1 MERFFSLI
9 FHTPFV
15 VFERKEHFKTMKSRL
30 DTLLSMMNCLQRKQ
44 NNMDIGEAMSMEFD
58 GTDKLIK
65 QEKKKV

>member
-1 MERFFSLI
+1 
-9 FHTPFV
+9 
-15 VFERKEHFKTMKSRL
+15 MKSRL

-65 QEKKKV
+65 QEKKV

>member
-1 MERFFSLI
+1 
-9 FHTPFV
+9 
-15 VFERKEHFKTMKSRL
+15 MKSRL

-65 QEKKKV
+65 QEKKKFKEFLLEIQKEKEINA